1 MLKIAELYQL
11 FLQTTGV
18 STDTRDIKEGSMF
31 FALKGVSFNG
41 NQFAGQ
47 ALASG
52 AKFVV
57 VDEPEV
63 VTDHRFILVD
73 EVLEALQMLAGYHR
87 KQLGIPIIGITGTN
101 GKTTTKELIKAVLET
116 KYKVFATVGNF
127 NNHIGVPLT
136 ILAMNRE
143 VEMGIVEMGANHQ
156 GEIEQLCH
164 IAQPDYGLITN
175 VGKAHLEGFGSFEG
189 VMKTKAE
196 LYKYIEAK
204 QGTLFV
210 NASNDYLLSMLGEG
224 ADLYRYGKNDSFNVF
239 FKEFVPGD
247 FLGAVSV
254 VKGKEIIL
262 KSNLVGTYNLE
273 NILAAVAVGNCFEV
287 ENSAISKAIANYR
300 PQNNRSQLVETKTN
314 KVLFDAYNANPTSM
328 QAALDNFVQIN
339 RSNKVVILGEM
350 RELGEGSYDEHA
362 SIISFLQSAGLHKVI
377 LIGESYK
384 PFIQSD
390 CSFLYYDNVEMLID
404 ALRENMLTH
413 CFILVK
419 GSRTN
424 KLEKLKGV
432 L

>member
-239 FKEFVPGD
+239 FKELVPGD

>member
-1 MLKIAELYQL
+1 MLKIAELHQL
-11 FLQTTGV
+11 FLQSKGV

-31 FALKGVSFNG
+31 FALKGASFNG

-47 ALASG
+47 ALDSG
-52 AKFVV
+52 AMFVV

-63 VTDHRFILVD
+63 VKDHRFILVD
-73 EVLEALQMLAGYHR
+73 EVLDALQKLAGYHR

-136 ILAMNRE
+136 LLAMNGDI
-143 VEMGIVEMGANHQ
+143 EMGIVEMGANHQ

-196 LYKYIEAK
+196 LYRHIEAK
-204 QGTLFV
+204 RGTLFV

-224 ADLYRYGKNDSFNVF
+224 ADLYRYGKDDSFKVF
-239 FKEFVPGD
+239 FKKFLAGD
-247 FLGAVSV
+247 FLGAVCV
-254 VKGKEIIL
+254 VKGQEIIL
-262 KSNLVGTYNLE
+262 KSNLVGAYNLE

-287 ENSAISKAIANYR
+287 ENSAILSAIANYI
-300 PQNNRSQLVETKTN
+300 PQNNRSQLVETKSN

-339 RSNKVVILGEM
+339 KSNKVVILGEM
-350 RELGEGSYDEHA
+350 RELGEDSFNEHA
-362 SIISFLQSAGLHKVI
+362 SIIRFLQSAGLYKVI
-377 LIGESYK
+377 LVGESYK
-384 PFIQSD
+384 PFMQRHH
-390 CSFLYYDNVEMLID
+390 SFLYYDNVEMLID
-404 ALRENMLTH
+404 ALQKDPLQY

-424 KLEKLKGV
+424 KLEKLKEV